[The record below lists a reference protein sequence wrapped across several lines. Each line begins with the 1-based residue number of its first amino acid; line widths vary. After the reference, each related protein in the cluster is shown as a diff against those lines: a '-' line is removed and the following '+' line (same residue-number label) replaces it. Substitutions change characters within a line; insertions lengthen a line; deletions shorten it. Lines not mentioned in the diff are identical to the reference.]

1 MHNVAFYSL
10 SELSPAPSRDF
21 AMLKLCVLLVLPLP
35 LFAFELFTLPDGS
48 RCKWDLANLSDGTI
62 HWRIGVG
69 APETTRDAMLFA
81 TQTWSAGSAGV
92 LRFSEAAGGIEVLG
106 VDTLDDASN
115 LAQTSLQLNGAV
127 IEGAQVKINLA
138 KSWVRGTA
146 KTGSF
151 DLDAVL
157 LHELGHALG
166 LGHSDDDAHDI
177 VGGENGSDLPTMN
190 SIITQATRTLHRDD
204 IAAIRELY
212 GIDAPLP
219 EISIEASPAIGK
231 APLNVAFFQTGGS
244 EEMQW
249 YFGDG
254 TALTGASATHRFK
267 TPGIYTITAFVNGMK
282 ATTTVE
288 LYRKIRK
295 KRALKKQ

>member
-1 MHNVAFYSL
+1 
-10 SELSPAPSRDF
+10 
-21 AMLKLCVLLVLPLP
+21 MLKLCALLVLPAP
-35 LFAFELFTLPDGS
+35 LLAFELFTLPDGS
-48 RCKWDLANLSDGTI
+48 RCKWDLEKLSDGTI
-62 HWRIGVG
+62 HWKIGAG
-69 APETTRDAMLFA
+69 APDAARDAMLFA
-81 TQTWSAGSAGV
+81 TQTWSAASADDA
-92 LRFSEAAGGIEVLG
+92 LLEAAGGIEVLG
-106 VDTLDDASN
+106 IDTLDDASN
-115 LAQTSLQLNGAV
+115 LAQTSLQLNGAG
-127 IEGAQVKINLA
+127 IEGAQVKMSLA

-166 LGHSDDDAHDI
+166 LGHSDDGHDI

-190 SIITQATRTLHRDD
+190 SIITSATRTLHRDD

-212 GIDAPLP
+212 GIEAPLP
-219 EISIEASPAIGK
+219 EMSIEASPAIGK
-231 APLNVAFFQTGGS
+231 APLNVALFQTGGS

-254 TALTGASATHRFK
+254 TAVTGASATHRFK
-267 TPGIYTITAFVNGMK
+267 APGIYTITGVVNGMK

-288 LYRKIRK
+288 VFRKIRK
-295 KRALKKQ
+295 KRLLKKQ